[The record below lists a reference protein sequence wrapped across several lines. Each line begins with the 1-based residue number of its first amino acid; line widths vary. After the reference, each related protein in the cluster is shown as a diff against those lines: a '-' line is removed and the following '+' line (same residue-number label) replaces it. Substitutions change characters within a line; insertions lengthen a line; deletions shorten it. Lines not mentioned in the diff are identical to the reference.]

1 MTLQHSTHRNPDS
14 VKNPELRS
22 TTLTPPLSVAV
33 PAVNV
38 ESDIRDCLAHLESQR
53 GTVDLEVLLI
63 DRIGVSD
70 ALLANRPWVRRYP
83 VEKSVTIPEMRAH
96 AFDKARGDAV
106 AMIEDHVMVPGGW
119 AEDMLAALAASD
131 GVVAGSV
138 ENAATETLVDWAC
151 FLCEYSQCLPPIPGG
166 QVEWLTGN
174 NTVYSK
180 ELLARHH
187 EATHA
192 GKWENHLHDAIKA
205 GGGKLVCRPDIV
217 VGHKKHYTIREY
229 TTQRYLY
236 ARSYAGARVS
246 DMSPLR
252 KLIYGMAAFILP
264 PMLFLRIVRNI
275 VSKRHHTGLLIRSLP
290 LIALF
295 VMSWGIGEII
305 GYWFGPGDSLAKVC

>member
-1 MTLQHSTHRNPDS
+1 VNHPDLGS
-14 VKNPELRS
+14 ITVTR
-22 TTLTPPLSVAV
+22 PLSVAV

-38 ESDIRDCLAHLESQR
+38 ESDVRDCLGHLDAQR

-70 ALLANRPWVRRYP
+70 ALLADRPWVRRYS
-83 VEKSVTIPEMRAH
+83 VEKSVTIPEMRAL
-96 AFDKARGDAV
+96 AFDEARGDAV
-106 AMIEDHVMVPGGW
+106 AMIEDHVMVPDGW
-119 AEDMLAALAASD
+119 AEEMLGALAASD

-138 ENAATETLVDWAC
+138 ENAATETFVDWAC

-166 QVEWLTGN
+166 NVEWLTGN

-180 ELLARHH
+180 ELLARHTD
-187 EATHA
+187 ATHA

-205 GGGKLVCRPDIV
+205 AGGRLLCHPDIV
-217 VGHKKHYTIREY
+217 VGHKKHYTVTEY
-229 TTQRYLY
+229 TSQRYLY

-246 DMSPLR
+246 DIPGL
-252 KLIYGMAAFILP
+252 KKFIYGAAAFSLP
-264 PMLFLRIVRNI
+264 PILFVRIVRNI
-275 VSKRHHTGLLIRSLP
+275 ISKRRHIGLLIRSLP

-295 VMSWGIGEII
+295 VISWGIGEII